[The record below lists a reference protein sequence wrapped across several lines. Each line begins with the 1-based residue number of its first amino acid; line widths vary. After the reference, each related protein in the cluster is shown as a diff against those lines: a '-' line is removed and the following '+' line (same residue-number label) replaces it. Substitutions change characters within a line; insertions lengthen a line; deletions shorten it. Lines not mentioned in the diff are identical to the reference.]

1 MIMKRFL
8 KYTITLLV
16 VFMLVPMITNAQTI
30 KRSKQ
35 KTEHTQK
42 PPSSTPKSS
51 SPKPEKSKTKNGNF
65 SSKKNVSTSAP
76 KHKPTKQEKE
86 KSQNVVSYTN
96 VTFTCNV
103 QNAQLFVDG
112 HNLGRANGK
121 YQLTA
126 SNHLIRVKSD
136 GYQER
141 IIFFDASCTHNLY
154 VELFPE

>member
-16 VFMLVPMITNAQTI
+16 VIVLIPMTANAQTI

-35 KTEHTQK
+35 KTEQPQK
-42 PPSSTPKSS
+42 SSSSTPKNS
-51 SPKPEKSKTKNGNF
+51 SPKPEKSKMQSGNNT
-65 SSKKNVSTSAP
+65 SKKNSATKRSST
-76 KHKPTKQEKE
+76 TQEQG
-86 KSQNVVSYTN
+86 KSQNDVSYAN
-96 VTFTCNV
+96 VTFSCNV

-112 HNLGRANGK
+112 HNLGKANGK
-121 YQLTA
+121 YRLTA

-141 IIFFDASCTHNLY
+141 IIFFDASCTHNMEI
-154 VELFPE
+154 ELLPE